1 MEMRCINRNYTV
13 VSCVMNVKLFLQP
26 TLLDGYQQQLDMSGK
41 QETVAN
47 SIEYLFR
54 SIGIM
59 TWIASDSFV

>member
-1 MEMRCINRNYTV
+1 
-13 VSCVMNVKLFLQP
+13 MNVKLFLQP